1 MISRPMR
8 ALQKTRG
15 HKRSLLIL
23 GLWAVILFS
32 VSACQKDSGDKPEA
46 RDTSDSSATTS
57 ATATAD
63 TTAGDADANDLNNLD
78 CPAGTLPNFNTR
90 QCDVCG
96 GSKRCEAA
104 LADCKEEGNF
114 CLDEGLVFAKN
125 ANGLVDD
132 LVRASGLFRAACEK
146 GNLKACNNLGVHLER
161 GLGVAKDL
169 EAALEHYKKSCT
181 EDARDGCVNLA
192 ALLEKR
198 GQLASAHQIYE
209 QECKSDVPPACYNLA
224 ISLERSPPGIR
235 DLERAKTLYEKAC
248 ELKHPGACNNL
259 GAMLARL
266 GGIEKNKEMIV
277 AARASYQKGCE
288 LGQPAA
294 CRNLGAMAEK
304 GEGGP
309 RDLSTAR
316 GSYDSAC
323 RAGDINACARFA
335 LFDARGLAGEVNI
348 ERAVKLSMLACSN
361 AEMLGCTTL
370 GSLEQQG
377 KTEAKAGLFAARK
390 ELVRRCE
397 AKRAE
402 ACDALGA
409 LSQRGI
415 GQERDIAGAFDYYRK
430 ACDYGSRLACARLE
444 KMPGN
449 KK

>member
-1 MISRPMR
+1 MTLRPTR
-8 ALQKTRG
+8 APRLVFCIEAT
-15 HKRSLLIL
+15 LLASFAALTLL
-23 GLWAVILFS
+23 GCQNNADTKS
-32 VSACQKDSGDKPEA
+32 KAGDSAN
-46 RDTSDSSATTS
+46 TSSQTAASTSAGATTDRP
-57 ATATAD
+57 A
-63 TTAGDADANDLNNLD
+63 ANDLENLE
-78 CPAGTLPNFNTR
+78 CPVGTLPNFNTR

-104 LADCKEEGNF
+104 IADCKEDGNF

-132 LVRASGLFRAACEK
+132 LVRSSGLFRAACEQ

-161 GLGVAKDL
+161 GFGVAVDL
-169 EAALEHYKKSCT
+169 DAALEHYKKSCT
-181 EDARDGCVNLA
+181 EDTRDGCVNLA

-209 QECKSDVPPACYNLA
+209 QECQSDVPPACYNLA
-224 ISLERSPPGIR
+224 ISLERSPPGVR
-235 DLERAKTLYEKAC
+235 DLERARKLYEKAC
-248 ELKHPGACNNL
+248 GLKHAGACNNL

-266 GGIEKNKEMIV
+266 GGIEKDKELLVV
-277 AARASYQKGCE
+277 ARTSYQQGCE

-316 GSYDSAC
+316 SSYDTAC

-370 GSLEQQG
+370 GSLDQQG
-377 KTEAKAGLFAARK
+377 KSEAKAGLFAAK
-390 ELVRRCE
+390 NELVRRCE
-397 AKRAE
+397 AKRAD
-402 ACDALGA
+402 ACDTLGA
-409 LSQRGI
+409 LAQRGI
-415 GQERDIAGAFDYYRK
+415 GQERDVTGAFAYYRQ
-430 ACDYGSRLACARLE
+430 ACDYGSKLACARLE
-444 KMPGN
+444 KMPGA
-449 KK
+449 KKN